1 MSKWSGVVSTS
12 NARIGHL
19 TQVTRPHR
27 WRWWFQLVVQ
37 GAVSLCVALMVCLI
51 AITIIAQLV
60 ALPQRSYWIVATL
73 LAWVLSVLLMI
84 FWRVRQMPNRWRRLD
99 LAYGWQSALATAAF
113 FATAP
118 NHPLVDSQYQATLTM
133 IATTPARQLR
143 VWSPRRGWVL
153 AGALC
158 LLVGAWLLPTPFDR
172 QIAQQQQFQQ
182 LAQSVAQQLQQLP
195 TLVPIDATALATSPD
210 LQTLV
215 AQLNATTAQV
225 TAQAQASQQLQR
237 LIPQLQQATPAQQQA
252 LLAAAQPSLGAAQ
265 TAAVQQALTQAQQ
278 GNPAPLQ
285 ALADQAQAQAQVTNQ
300 WQQALSDAKNQT
312 LAQSQSGAPTSQSGP
327 TPAPSATNQ
336 SGTSANQSG
345 TSANQSGT
353 SANQSG
359 TSANQSGTSA
369 NQSGTSANQSGTS
382 ANQSGT
388 SANQSGTSAN
398 QSGTSANQSGTGT
411 GQPGGN
417 GSGSGG
423 GSGGATATQLF
434 VPQLNG
440 TQLLTVPAQG
450 ESAAS
455 QTVLRPNTTDGAPV
469 APTQQYAAV
478 VADAARTANQAIV
491 SNQIPW
497 SGQATVRDYFAALQQ
512 EAP

>member
-1 MSKWSGVVSTS
+1 MNNWSGVVSTS

-19 TQVTRPHR
+19 TQVTRPYR

-37 GAVSLCVALMVCLI
+37 EAVSLCVALACCLI
-51 AITIIAQLV
+51 VVTITAQFM
-60 ALPQRSYWIVATL
+60 ALPHRSYWLVAVL
-73 LAWVLSVLLMI
+73 IAWVSSVVCVCI
-84 FWRVRQMPNRWRRLD
+84 WRARQIPNRWRRLD

-113 FATAP
+113 FATSA
-118 NHPLVDSQYQATLTM
+118 NHPLADAQYQTTLTV
-133 IATTPARQLR
+133 IAATPARQLR
-143 VWSPRRGWVL
+143 VWSLRRGWAL

-158 LLVGAWLLPTPFDR
+158 LLVGAWVLPTPFDR

-182 LAQSVAQQLQQLP
+182 LAQSVAQQLQKLP
-195 TLVPIDATALATSPD
+195 PIVPIDANALATSPD
-210 LQTLV
+210 PQTLV

-225 TAQAQASQQLQR
+225 TAQAQSNQQLQR
-237 LIPQLQQATPAQQQA
+237 LIPQLQQAPPAQQQS
-252 LLAAAQPSLGAAQ
+252 LLVAAQPSLGAAQ

-278 GNPAPLQ
+278 GNLAPLQ

-312 LAQSQSGAPTSQSGP
+312 LAQSQSGASTSQSVA
-327 TPAPSATNQ
+327 TPAPPAT
-336 SGTSANQSG
+336 
-345 TSANQSGT
+345 
-353 SANQSG
+353 
-359 TSANQSGTSA
+359 
-369 NQSGTSANQSGTS
+369 NQSGTS

-417 GSGSGG
+417 GSGSG
-423 GSGGATATQLF
+423 SGGATATQLF
-434 VPQLNG
+434 VPQLDG

-450 ESAAS
+450 ESAPS

-469 APTQQYAAV
+469 APTQKYAAV

>member
-1 MSKWSGVVSTS
+1 
-12 NARIGHL
+12 
-19 TQVTRPHR
+19 
-27 WRWWFQLVVQ
+27 
-37 GAVSLCVALMVCLI
+37 
-51 AITIIAQLV
+51 
-60 ALPQRSYWIVATL
+60 
-73 LAWVLSVLLMI
+73 
-84 FWRVRQMPNRWRRLD
+84 
-99 LAYGWQSALATAAF
+99 
-113 FATAP
+113 
-118 NHPLVDSQYQATLTM
+118 
-133 IATTPARQLR
+133 
-143 VWSPRRGWVL
+143 
-153 AGALC
+153 
-158 LLVGAWLLPTPFDR
+158 
-172 QIAQQQQFQQ
+172 
-182 LAQSVAQQLQQLP
+182 
-195 TLVPIDATALATSPD
+195 
-210 LQTLV
+210 
-215 AQLNATTAQV
+215 
-225 TAQAQASQQLQR
+225 
-237 LIPQLQQATPAQQQA
+237 
-252 LLAAAQPSLGAAQ
+252 
-265 TAAVQQALTQAQQ
+265 
-278 GNPAPLQ
+278 
-285 ALADQAQAQAQVTNQ
+285 VTNQ

-312 LAQSQSGAPTSQSGP
+312 LAQSQSGAPTSQSRP
-327 TPAPSATNQ
+327 TPAPPATNQ
-336 SGTSANQSG
+336 NGTSANQSG

-369 NQSGTSANQSGTS
+369 NQNGTSANQSGTS

-398 QSGTSANQSGTGT
+398 QSGTSANQNGTSANQSGTSANQSGTSANQSGTGT

-417 GSGSGG
+417 GSGG

>member
-37 GAVSLCVALMVCLI
+37 GAATLCVALAFCLI
-51 AITIIAQLV
+51 VITITAQLM
-60 ALPQRSYWIVATL
+60 ALPHRSYWLVAVL
-73 LAWVLSVLLMI
+73 IAWVLSVVCVCI
-84 FWRVRQMPNRWRRLD
+84 WQARQMPNRWRRLD
-99 LAYGWQSALATAAF
+99 LAYGWQSALATAVF
-113 FATAP
+113 FATSA
-118 NHPLVDSQYQATLTM
+118 NHPLADAQYQATLNV
-133 IATTPARQLR
+133 IAATPARQLP
-143 VWSPRRGWVL
+143 VWSLRRGWVL

-195 TLVPIDATALATSPD
+195 PLVPIDATALATSPD
-210 LQTLV
+210 PQTLV

-225 TAQAQASQQLQR
+225 TAHAQANQQMQR
-237 LIPQLQQATPAQQQA
+237 LIPQLQQATPAQQQS

-285 ALADQAQAQAQVTNQ
+285 ALADQTQAQAQVANQ

-312 LAQSQSGAPTSQSGP
+312 LAQSQSGASTSQSVA

-336 SGTSANQSG
+336 SGTN
-345 TSANQSGT
+345 
-353 SANQSG
+353 
-359 TSANQSGTSA
+359 ANQSGTSA

-411 GQPGGN
+411 TGQPGGN
-417 GSGSGG
+417 GSGS

-434 VPQLNG
+434 VPQLDG

-450 ESAAS
+450 ESAPS
-455 QTVLRPNTTDGAPV
+455 QTVLRPNTDGGAPA